1 MHDLSAIRT
10 VVFAGGGNRCFWQAG
25 FYRTLADEQGL
36 APETL
41 VAVSAGAA
49 IATALAA
56 GRIEQTLSLTCEAME
71 RNPRN
76 QYWDQLLDPRRRVFP
91 HELIYRDL
99 IHRVLADDAW
109 EELRNGPEVS
119 VALARPPRWLGAH
132 AGTLAGL
139 LAYQGEKWFSQPVHP
154 KAGRR
159 LGFRREFVSHRQCRS
174 PADLADLIIA
184 SSCTPPFTRLARW
197 QGQPALD
204 GGLVDNVPCDGIP
217 EDDGQTLVLLSRPYP
232 HLPEIPGRIYAQPST
247 RPPVGS
253 WDYTSPRSVREAFQ
267 LGQAD
272 AAGFQS

>member
-1 MHDLSAIRT
+1 MRDLSSIKT

-25 FYRTLADEQGL
+25 FYRSLADEHGL
-36 APETL
+36 APQNL

-56 GRIEQTLSLTCEAME
+56 GRIERTLELTCEAME

-76 QYWDQLLDPRRRVFP
+76 QYWNQLLDPQRRVFP

-99 IHRVLADDAW
+99 IHRALADDAW
-109 EELRNGPEVS
+109 EQLRNGPDVR
-119 VALARPPRWLGAH
+119 VALARPPRWLGSY
-132 AGTLAGL
+132 AGTVAGL
-139 LAYQGEKWFSQPVHP
+139 LAYQGEKWLHQPVHP

-159 LGFRREFVSHRQCRS
+159 LGFRREFVSHRQCRN

-197 QGQPALD
+197 QGQAALD

-217 EDDGQTLVLLSRPYP
+217 AEGGPTLVLLSRPYP
-232 HLPEIPGRIYAQPST
+232 GVPDYPDRIYAQPSV

-253 WDYTSPRSVREAFQ
+253 WDYTSPGAVREAYQ
-267 LGQAD
+267 LGQSD